1 MVFVGWL
8 MFAVVAVAVSA
19 ARVMQL
25 HRRAERAAAA
35 THVERV
41 LRFRRRHRSTP
52 CSRIQFKD
60 AA

>member
-1 MVFVGWL
+1 MVFVSWL
-8 MFAVVAVAVSA
+8 MFATLAVTVSA

-25 HRRAERAAAA
+25 YRRAARTAAA

-41 LRFRRRHRSTP
+41 LRFRRSHRHTP
-52 CSRIQFKD
+52 CPRIQFKD